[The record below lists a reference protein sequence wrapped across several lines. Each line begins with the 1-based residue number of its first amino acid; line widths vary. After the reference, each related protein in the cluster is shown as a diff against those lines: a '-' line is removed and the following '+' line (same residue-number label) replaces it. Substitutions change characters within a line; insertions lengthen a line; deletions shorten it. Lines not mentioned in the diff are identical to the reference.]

1 MTVEFVA
8 RVPENTPPGQGV
20 FLSGD
25 GPELGEWRADGLRLE
40 GRPDGTWH
48 GRAAVEAGQR
58 FLATLGRWRL
68 VEGDGGSRERPE
80 RVVPAGA
87 DRVELA
93 VAGWGRHA
101 HHYHPDFRSRFLPQ
115 ARTIAVW
122 VPPGYDREPHRR
134 FPVLYLHDGQN
145 LFDPQTAFAG
155 QPWWADEVTE
165 HEVRA
170 GRVAPLLLVGV
181 ANTPDRLREYGPRP
195 CGPGRADDLSRAY
208 GRFLVEEVKPFIDSH
223 YRTLDGPEHTGVG
236 GSSMGGLI
244 SLYLCRWYPGV
255 FGRCAALSPSLWW
268 DRESFRLNLGVYPV
282 WLGRC
287 RVWLD
292 MGTREGNTDEA
303 ATALVRRARRLARE
317 LERHGLRPGEGLWYE
332 EVEGGQ
338 HNEAAWGGRL
348 GRVLRFLF
356 PAGDDVRT
364 PRRA

>member
-1 MTVEFVA
+1 MTVEFVV

-122 VPPGYDREPHRR
+122 VPPGYR

-155 QPWWADEVTE
+155 QPWWADEVAE

-303 ATALVRRARRLARE
+303 ATALVRRARQLARE

-356 PAGDDVRT
+356 PAGGAVRT